1 MIQNRV
7 TMGQEIVKVQGEA
20 IKRAEDELLLEHAL
34 SLEYGGEKI
43 PFFCTELLLRELAV
57 GYVFSAFGRN
67 LGKERYLL
75 ESVVPGHTELRFLGE
90 GALEA
95 PFGRAQDFTVE
106 AEWILKAMESFSK
119 RSELFLRTG
128 NVHSAAF
135 LPRKQKGRGQEF
147 QYALYAE
154 DIGRHNA
161 LDKLIGLALVQDID
175 LSDGVVL
182 LSGRAPS
189 DMVKKLMSAG
199 VKMAVSVSAPTYD
212 SVRLAQAAGIT
223 LIGFAR
229 GSRMNIYSNAYRVT
243 GKEREVFHADEKR
256 DFFK

>member
-7 TMGQEIVKVQGEA
+7 TMCQEIVKVQGEA

-57 GYVFSAFGRN
+57 GYVFSAFGRIWERKIFV
-67 LGKERYLL
+67 GKCG
-75 ESVVPGHTELRFLGE
+75 PGPYGTPFLGE

-189 DMVKKLMSAG
+189 DMVKKLMSAR

>member
-1 MIQNRV
+1 MC
-7 TMGQEIVKVQGEA
+7 QEIVKVQGEA

-43 PFFCTELLLRELAV
+43 PFFCTELLLRELAA

-67 LGKERYLL
+67 LGKEKYLL
-75 ESVVPGHTELRFLGE
+75 KKTEPAHTEIRFLGE
-90 GALEA
+90 GSIEA
-95 PFGRAQDFTVE
+95 PFGHAQDFCVE
-106 AEWILKAMESFSK
+106 AEWIFKAMEHFSK
-119 RSELFLRTG
+119 RSKLFLQTG

-135 LPRKQKGRGQEF
+135 LPRKQKGRRQEF

-154 DIGRHNA
+154 DMGRHNA
-161 LDKLIGLALVQDID
+161 LDKLIGLALIQDVD

-189 DMVKKLMSAG
+189 DMVKKLVAAK
-199 VKMAVSVSAPTYD
+199 VTIAVSVSAPTYD
-212 SVRLAQAAGIT
+212 SMRLAQAEGIT

-229 GSRMNIYSNAYRVT
+229 GSRMNIYSNGDRVT